1 LPAGAK
7 VNIKP
12 GVLEVKGPKGELNC
26 PIPRGVEF
34 KLEETGLVARR
45 SRDEDAAVHGLARAL
60 ASNAVAGVTE
70 GFTKQ
75 LEIVGIGYRAQAA
88 GKVVIFSL
96 GYSHPI
102 EFLMPKGIDIKVD
115 AQTKLTVTGIDRQL
129 VGQTAANI
137 RSLRP
142 PEPYKNKGI
151 RYAGEQLRKKEGK
164 TGAIHAMYNQPS
176 IHERRLQIH
185 KRIRRSV
192 KGSAQRPRLAVH
204 RSLKHIYGQIIDD
217 ATGRTLVSAST
228 AEKSA
233 KVKNGGNVAA
243 AKAVGQTVA
252 KRALEQGIKA
262 VVFDR
267 GGHRY
272 HGRVRALADAARE
285 AGLQL

>member
-1 LPAGAK
+1 MSRVGNKPIQLPAGAK

-12 GVLEVKGPKGELNC
+12 GLLEVKGPKGELSC

-34 KLEETGLVARR
+34 QLGETGLVARR
-45 SRDEDAAVHGLARAL
+45 NRDEDAAVHGLARAL
-60 ASNAVAGVTE
+60 ASNAVTGVTE

-102 EFLMPKGIDIKVD
+102 EFLMPNGIDIKVE

-164 TGAIHAMYNQPS
+164 TGA
-176 IHERRLQIH
+176 
-185 KRIRRSV
+185 K
-192 KGSAQRPRLAVH
+192 
-204 RSLKHIYGQIIDD
+204 
-217 ATGRTLVSAST
+217 
-228 AEKSA
+228 
-233 KVKNGGNVAA
+233 
-243 AKAVGQTVA
+243 
-252 KRALEQGIKA
+252 
-262 VVFDR
+262 
-267 GGHRY
+267 
-272 HGRVRALADAARE
+272 
-285 AGLQL
+285 

>member
-1 LPAGAK
+1 MSRVGNKPIKLPAGAK

-12 GVLEVKGPKGELNC
+12 GLLEVKGPKGELNC

-34 KLEETGLVARR
+34 KIEEAGLVARR
-45 SRDEDAAVHGLARAL
+45 SRGEDAALHGLARAL
-60 ASNAVAGVTE
+60 ASNAVTGVTE

-75 LEIVGIGYRAQAA
+75 LEIVGIGYRALAA

-164 TGAIHAMYNQPS
+164 TGA
-176 IHERRLQIH
+176 
-185 KRIRRSV
+185 K
-192 KGSAQRPRLAVH
+192 
-204 RSLKHIYGQIIDD
+204 
-217 ATGRTLVSAST
+217 
-228 AEKSA
+228 
-233 KVKNGGNVAA
+233 
-243 AKAVGQTVA
+243 
-252 KRALEQGIKA
+252 
-262 VVFDR
+262 
-267 GGHRY
+267 
-272 HGRVRALADAARE
+272 
-285 AGLQL
+285 